1 MFVMRC
7 LGIDA
12 LVRVM
17 GMVAELDHPLREAAL
32 GREEEGPRRRAAAPE
47 PQYRT
52 AAK

>member
-17 GMVAELDHPLREAAL
+17 GMVAELDERRPAEDVR
-32 GREEEGPRRRAAAPE
+32 GREPPEAERREPE
-47 PQYRT
+47 AVTSTR
-52 AAK
+52 